1 MQKEIER
8 KRRHNIAAGVEAI
21 AGILPNGDKE
31 KYKGQILFRA
41 VEYMQ
46 QLQKDTV
53 RLPELEARNVQLEDQ
68 LEQATSNMP
77 GFQGARIEELER
89 QNQVLRQ
96 ESEDQARKWALEKGV
111 MEDELMS
118 LRVSHARMISDRT
131 CRDLIRCVS
140 CSWLG
145 LRVEVRLRTRTIT
158 RLQKNTTETG
168 ETKRTERTTSPPS
181 WSVLRLNRGRVK
193 GHKGFE
199 IWCSS
204 SVSARASAF
213 RSYVGVSLTCVF
225 RS

>member
-1 MQKEIER
+1 MEKFKAVEKEMKTKAFSKEGLS
-8 KRRHNIAAGVEAI
+8 AAAK
-21 AGILPNGDKE
+21 LDPKE
-31 KYKGQILFRA
+31 KEK
-41 VEYMQ
+41 
-46 QLQKDTV
+46 
-53 RLPELEARNVQLEDQ
+53 LEICDFLG
-68 LEQATSNMP
+68 NMV
-77 GFQGARIEELER
+77 EELER
-89 QNQVLRQ
+89 QNQVLRH

-118 LRVSHARMISDRT
+118 LRVSHARRISDRT

-140 CSWLG
+140 SSWLR

-181 WSVLRLNRGRVK
+181 WSVLRLNRKRVK